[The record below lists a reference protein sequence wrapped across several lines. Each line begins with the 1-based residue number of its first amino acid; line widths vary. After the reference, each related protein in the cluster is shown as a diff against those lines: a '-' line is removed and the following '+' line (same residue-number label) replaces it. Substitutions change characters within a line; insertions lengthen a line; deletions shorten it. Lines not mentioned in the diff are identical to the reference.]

1 MSYDLAFI
9 GAGNMAEAIARGLI
23 SSSTLLPDK
32 MIAADLSPERRKLF
46 EGQLKIKAVV
56 EAADAARDAQAILL
70 AVKPQ
75 QMDAALAS
83 LSGVITDKTLV
94 ISIAAGVS
102 TRAIETGLGLGTS
115 WRVVRTMPNTPM
127 LVGLGAV
134 ALAPGKFATR
144 ADVTAAA
151 KYFEPAAVVIDT
163 TEDKL
168 DAVTALSGSGPAYI
182 FYLIEHMIAAGIE
195 LGLSPEHAALL
206 AKQTALGAATMA
218 KTSPDD
224 PAPLRQKV
232 TSPNGTTQA
241 AVESLEA
248 AGVGVQIRD
257 AIRAAQVRSIEL
269 GARTAAAAVP
279 TAAVDEQ
286 HIV

>member
-1 MSYDLAFI
+1 MTYDLAFI

-23 SSSTLLPDK
+23 SSNTLPADRL
-32 MIAADLSPERRKLF
+32 IAADVSPERRKLF
-46 EGQLKIKAVV
+46 ETSLKIKTVETAV
-56 EAADAARDAQAILL
+56 DAAQDAQAILL

-75 QMDAALAS
+75 QMDTVLG
-83 LSGVITDKTLV
+83 LLGKTITEKTLV

-102 TRAIETGLGLGTS
+102 TRSIETGLGLGTS

-144 ADVTAAA
+144 ADVTAAR
-151 KYFEPAAVVIDT
+151 KFFEPAAVVVDV

-168 DAVTALSGSGPAYI
+168 DAVTALSGSGPAYV

-195 LGLSPEHAALL
+195 LGLTPEHAALL
-206 AKQTALGAATMA
+206 AKQTALGSATMA
-218 KTSPDD
+218 KTSSDD
-224 PAPLRQKV
+224 PTTLRKKV

-241 AVESLEA
+241 AIESMDA
-248 AGVGVQIRD
+248 AKVGQHIRD

-269 GARTAAAAVP
+269 GAKAATPP
-279 TAAVDEQ
+279 TLS
-286 HIV
+286 

>member
-1 MSYDLAFI
+1 MTYDLAFI

-23 SSSTLLPDK
+23 SSNTLPADRL
-32 MIAADLSPERRKLF
+32 IAADVSPERRKLF
-46 EGQLKIKAVV
+46 ETSLKINAI
-56 EAADAARDAQAILL
+56 ESAADAAKDAQAILL

-75 QMDAALAS
+75 QMDAVLALLGKA
-83 LSGVITDKTLV
+83 ITEKTLV

-102 TRAIETGLGLGTS
+102 TRSIETGLGLGSS

-144 ADVTAAA
+144 ADVTAAR
-151 KYFEPAAVVIDT
+151 KFFEPAAVVVDV

-195 LGLSPEHAALL
+195 LGLTPEHAALL
-206 AKQTALGAATMA
+206 AKQTALGSSTMA
-218 KTSPDD
+218 KTSSDD
-224 PAPLRQKV
+224 PTTLRKKV

-241 AVESLEA
+241 AIESLDA
-248 AGVGVQIRD
+248 AKVGQSIRD

-269 GARTAAAAVP
+269 GAKSATPP
-279 TAAVDEQ
+279 TQ
-286 HIV
+286 S

>member
-1 MSYDLAFI
+1 MTYDLAFI

-23 SSSTLLPDK
+23 SSNTLPADRL
-32 MIAADLSPERRKLF
+32 IAADVSPERRKLF
-46 EGQLKIKAVV
+46 ETSLKIKTV
-56 EAADAARDAQAILL
+56 EAAVDAAKDAQAILL

-75 QMDAALAS
+75 QMDTVLG
-83 LSGVITDKTLV
+83 LLGKTITEKTLV

-102 TRAIETGLGLGTS
+102 TRSIETGLGLGTS

-144 ADVTAAA
+144 ADVTAAR
-151 KYFEPAAVVIDT
+151 KFFEPAAVVVDV

-168 DAVTALSGSGPAYI
+168 DAVTALSGSGPAYV

-195 LGLSPEHAALL
+195 LGLTPEHAALL
-206 AKQTALGAATMA
+206 AKQTALGSATMA
-218 KTSPDD
+218 KTSSDD
-224 PAPLRQKV
+224 PTTLRKKV

-241 AVESLEA
+241 AIESMDA
-248 AGVGVQIRD
+248 AKVGQHIRD

-269 GARTAAAAVP
+269 GAKAATPP
-279 TAAVDEQ
+279 TQ
-286 HIV
+286 S

>member
-1 MSYDLAFI
+1 MTYDLAFI

-23 SSSTLLPDK
+23 SSNTLPADRL
-32 MIAADLSPERRKLF
+32 IAADVSPERRKLF
-46 EGQLKIKAVV
+46 ETSLKIKTVETAV
-56 EAADAARDAQAILL
+56 DAAQDAQAILL

-75 QMDAALAS
+75 QMDTVLG
-83 LSGVITDKTLV
+83 LLGKTITEKTLV

-102 TRAIETGLGLGTS
+102 TRSIETGLGLGTS

-144 ADVTAAA
+144 ADVTAAR
-151 KYFEPAAVVIDT
+151 KFFEPAAVVVDV

-168 DAVTALSGSGPAYI
+168 DAVTALSGSGPAYV

-195 LGLSPEHAALL
+195 LGLTPEHAALL
-206 AKQTALGAATMA
+206 AKQTALGSATMA
-218 KTSPDD
+218 KTSSDD
-224 PAPLRQKV
+224 PTTLRKKV

-241 AVESLEA
+241 AIESMDA
-248 AGVGVQIRD
+248 AKVGQHIRD

-269 GARTAAAAVP
+269 GAKAATPP
-279 TAAVDEQ
+279 TQ
-286 HIV
+286 S